1 MVGPKSTHTR
11 VTVVGIIMDKTHP
24 SLHLDL
30 IFKDWGFYEKCVSYN
45 IIAIII
51 IICTNKQ

>member
-30 IFKDWGFYEKCVSYN
+30 IFKYWNFYENVL
-45 IIAIII
+45 AI
-51 IICTNKQ
+51 